1 MFSCIRGE
9 ELTFKNLVNGEWV
22 TSNSNKYIEIY
33 SPIGNCLVGKVP
45 AMTKEEVD
53 FAIKNAKE
61 TQISWKNVPVNK
73 RAEILYKAADLLI
86 EKSDEMSDIMMRE
99 IGKDKKSCESEIL
112 RSAIMLDLQQIQLR
126 IYQERVFQEIA
137 SQDLRKIRFL

>member
-112 RSAIMLDLQQIQLR
+112 RSAD
-126 IYQERVFQEIA
+126 YV
-137 SQDLRKIRFL
+137 RFTADTAKNLSGESIPGDSFSSN